1 MWSRFAAEKLVIQEY
16 RSPSNDEMGA
26 IHLVYEKEKRPE
38 TQVTTIKD
46 NSAKQKWAPVKR
58 MVTRRATITNVYGDK
73 VYTNSKL
80 LYMCM
85 FCNYQ

>member
-1 MWSRFAAEKLVIQEY
+1 MWLHFAAEKLVMQEN

-26 IHLVYEKEKRPE
+26 IHLVYENEKIPE

-46 NSAKQKWAPVKR
+46 NSAKQKWVPVKR
-58 MVTRRATITNVYGDK
+58 TVTRRATITNVYGDK
-73 VYTNSKL
+73 VYTNSKS
-80 LYMCM
+80 LYTCM